1 MDSPG
6 ATPQPPPPA
15 SPWESVLAAL
25 SAFAPQPAA
34 QFALPG
40 ENVPPSLLDPNALY
54 GLLFPQWNP
63 AARPFIEQRY
73 YPELQGLPAPMPT
86 AI

>member
-1 MDSPG
+1 
-6 ATPQPPPPA
+6 
-15 SPWESVLAAL
+15 VLAAL
-25 SAFAPQPAA
+25 SAFAPQAAA

-40 ENVPPSLLDPNALY
+40 ENVPPNLLDPNALY
-54 GLLFPQWNP
+54 GLLYPQWQP